1 VSTARTASR
10 GWPVAL
16 DPVRGAKDGLRR
28 AGYALPDGMS
38 NFIAVT
44 ADQATD
50 GHPIAVM
57 GPQTGYYVP
66 QLLWEVAVHSSGGT
80 PFDLDGRGIIFGHSP
95 YINIGHTAGYAWSA
109 TSGESDLVDLRVS
122 KTCNMDGSA
131 TSLGAN
137 GLPVADGYLFDA
149 GDGQGALC
157 RRFYA
162 RTDTW
167 TATPTLASDGAG
179 GPSSPQTV
187 TRNVL
192 RTHYGNVFA
201 TATVGGVPVVVSRQR
216 STFRAEL
223 HTTLPF
229 ALMTAGVVH
238 GAGDFQK
245 LFNGSTGTFNWL
257 YVDSSDVAYLH
268 AGLFPV
274 RDPGQDPDLPVW
286 GDGRF
291 EWQSDKNLPAGY
303 FAQYGGSVPF
313 PARVTP
319 VLQGDP
325 NRGDVEWQDFMPMAQ
340 HPQAVNPPQGWI
352 TSWNN
357 SPAAGWWAADGT
369 GNWGPTHR
377 VDMLAERLAAVQA
390 AGKFDIGKMV
400 EIAADTAFTDIRGPE
415 LLPLLLQIMQAG
427 TLDATQTQVVTMMQA
442 WMNAGSG
449 AWIDGKPG
457 FGSWRRDRD
466 ADGVYDQRAQVL
478 LMDAW
483 FPHLIDALLP
493 QVTAVDGQMTHD
505 DPTSCNALVLQCR
518 LDVPGPQGSAY
529 EYGYHEFMK
538 RLLQTVLA
546 VPGHHEYR
554 ALLCAGTGAMDD
566 CRNGVLTALDQ
577 ALADLGG
584 IGAQAAWDG
593 TTLYNAQTNMTGM
606 KVEAYDA
613 IQHTAFGLDPVPSM
627 LWQNRPTFQQV
638 VEVR

>member
-1 VSTARTASR
+1 
-10 GWPVAL
+10 
-16 DPVRGAKDGLRR
+16 
-28 AGYALPDGMS
+28 
-38 NFIAVT
+38 
-44 ADQATD
+44 
-50 GHPIAVM
+50 
-57 GPQTGYYVP
+57 
-66 QLLWEVAVHSSGGT
+66 
-80 PFDLDGRGIIFGHSP
+80 
-95 YINIGHTAGYAWSA
+95 
-109 TSGESDLVDLRVS
+109 
-122 KTCNMDGSA
+122 
-131 TSLGAN
+131 
-137 GLPVADGYLFDA
+137 
-149 GDGQGALC
+149 
-157 RRFYA
+157 
-162 RTDTW
+162 
-167 TATPTLASDGAG
+167 
-179 GPSSPQTV
+179 
-187 TRNVL
+187 
-192 RTHYGNVFA
+192 
-201 TATVGGVPVVVSRQR
+201 
-216 STFRAEL
+216 
-223 HTTLPF
+223 
-229 ALMTAGVVH
+229 
-238 GAGDFQK
+238 
-245 LFNGSTGTFNWL
+245 
-257 YVDSSDVAYLH
+257 
-268 AGLFPV
+268 
-274 RDPGQDPDLPVW
+274 
-286 GDGRF
+286 
-291 EWQSDKNLPAGY
+291 
-303 FAQYGGSVPF
+303 
-313 PARVTP
+313 
-319 VLQGDP
+319 
-325 NRGDVEWQDFMPMAQ
+325 MAQ